1 MSNKDRINEV
11 LSIALGVVSVL
22 AIIGLLVKNNF
33 ATNELLGSI
42 VNFTQVAIPVLVL
55 IAMRIFNNRS
65 YTYLD
70 AGKNALVKLQHKYP
84 DILDGPKANSQ
95 KSEDNEDLEK
105 RNKYLFIKN
114 KKDKF
119 KNKITFIPMNEL
131 EDGILEIRVSK
142 ATLVN
147 LNMLGTNEEIEA
159 FQEKVSNAVIECLNT
174 NKVNSKLY
182 IIIPRENKSNSAIKI
197 DFVQQDL
204 GRRKFERIVTGCG
217 DAALKVIT

>member
-70 AGKNALVKLQHKYP
+70 AGKNALVRLQRKYP
-84 DILDGPKANSQ
+84 DFLDGPKANRQ

-114 KKDKF
+114 TKDKL

-131 EDGILEIRVSK
+131 EDGILEILVSK
-142 ATLVN
+142 ATLDN
-147 LNMLGTNEEIEA
+147 RNSPRIDEDIAGL
-159 FQEKVSNAVIECLNT
+159 QEKVGNAVIEYLKT
-174 NKVNSKLY
+174 NKVNSNLY
-182 IIIPRENKSNSAIKI
+182 NIMQRENKSNSAIII

-204 GRRKFERIVTGCG
+204 GRRKFERIVFGCG
-217 DAALKVIT
+217 EAALKIIT